1 MSPET
6 SPIRSPSDLAPY
18 IEQTLLKSDASASD
32 VERLCTEARRFG
44 FRAVCVNS
52 RFTPLA
58 ARALEGSGVLV
69 VATVGFPLGASL
81 SSAKAEEA
89 RLAVRAGADEID
101 MVIAVGSAK
110 SGDWD
115 DVVEDVRAV
124 VRGAEGRPVK
134 AILETALLTEDEIV
148 RACRA
153 ASEAGAAFVKTSTG
167 FSSRG
172 ATVDDIA
179 LMKSSV
185 GPKMQIKA
193 SGSIRTY
200 EGAKALVEAG
210 ASRLGT
216 SSGPALIGAT
226 ADGASGY

>member
-6 SPIRSPSDLAPY
+6 SPIRSPRDLAPY
-18 IEQTLLKSDASASD
+18 IEQTLLKSDASVRD
-32 VERLCTEARRFG
+32 VERLCAEARHLR

-52 RFTPLA
+52 RFAPVA

-69 VATVGFPLGASL
+69 VVTVGFPLGASL

-89 RLAVRAGADEID
+89 RLAVRSGADEID

-115 DVVEDVRAV
+115 DVAEDIRAV

-172 ATVDDIA
+172 ATVEDIA
-179 LMKSSV
+179 LMKSAV
-185 GPKMQIKA
+185 GPSMRIKA

-226 ADGASGY
+226 AVGDSGY